1 MFKMLLASL
10 TLICNLSSIWPLG
23 HVMHGDPLIIIN
35 KSTNQLAYFKT
46 GKEISEYPVST
57 GKTNDLTPEGLF
69 TLTVKAKDP
78 YYRKKDIPGGDAKNP
93 LGARW
98 LGFDAKGTDGRIYG
112 IHGTNQ
118 PWSIGHY
125 ASNGCVRMKNE
136 DVKLLFEQ
144 VPIGTKVYITRSSKS
159 FKELAKEAGAL

>member
-1 MFKMLLASL
+1 MIKMLLASL
-10 TLICNLSSIWPLG
+10 TIMFSLSSIWPLG
-23 HVMHGDPLIIIN
+23 HIMHGDPLIIVN
-35 KSTNQLAYFKT
+35 KSTNRLAYFNN
-46 GKEISEYPVST
+46 GKLVSENPVAT
-57 GKTNDLTPEGLF
+57 GKTTDLTPEGLF

-78 YYRKKDIPGGDAKNP
+78 YYRRKDIPGGDPKNP

-125 ASNGCVRMKNE
+125 VSNGCVRMSNQA
-136 DVKLLFEQ
+136 VRALYEQ
-144 VPIGTKVYITRSSKS
+144 VPIGTKVYITRSLKN
-159 FKELAKEAGAL
+159 FQELAKEAGAM